1 MKKMK
6 AVLKLVGLALLLGA
20 PAAWSQTL
28 VVPSATGVINGTNQ
42 TFVINY
48 TAGVDSGGFNLS
60 LNAVPAANL
69 TLVSASGTF
78 ATPTVGTISC
88 TVAAAVGNISCSGTA
103 NDLVNDLTNATITV
117 TYNGGAT
124 AGAIALNFDP
134 TGTSFFANDAGS
146 TPQPGTSTNGTLTL
160 AAGPSGPA
168 LGYAPAAGSAIAV
181 PASIG
186 GTTVTST
193 INVTQT
199 GGDTGQNTTLAC
211 TVSGTGYVATV
222 TGSPFAP
229 GGAGGSVGLAC
240 AGTAGAQTLTCTQT
254 RSGTGGGAP
263 IVSTWPLTCA
273 SAPGFTSVP
282 PDDGTLTLVG
292 IQGTSATASVAVTNP
307 GTAPLTISGCAV
319 TGTAFSLGT
328 ISSPIASGASG
339 SIPVTCA
346 VSPTAGTTLTGTLQ
360 CNTNAAAPRD
370 VINYNLSCQSQ
381 SASIPTLGL
390 GGKALMVLLMLG
402 FGLVG
407 FQLYRRS
414 A

>member
-1 MKKMK
+1 MSKTMC
-6 AVLKLVGLALLLGA
+6 KLFASAALLFGA
-20 PAAWSQTL
+20 PALFAQTL
-28 VVPSATGVINGTNQ
+28 VVPNQSGTINNAGQ
-42 TFVINY
+42 TFVINF
-48 TAGVDSGGFNLS
+48 TPGADSGGFDFTV
-60 LNAVPAANL
+60 AATPAANI
-69 TLVSASGTF
+69 TITAVSA
-78 ATPTVGTISC
+78 TIP
-88 TVAAAVGNISCSGTA
+88 NGTA
-103 NDLVNDLTNATITV
+103 TCSFNAPASSANCIVNANSNTVDLGAGSATV
-117 TYNGGAT
+117 TYTGGAT
-124 AGAIALNFDP
+124 AGPVALNF
-134 TGTSFFANDAGS
+134 TVANFFNQVGGS
-146 TPQPGTSTNGTLTL
+146 EPGTTTNGTLTL
-160 AAGPSGPA
+160 AAGPSGLA

>member
-1 MKKMK
+1 MNNS
-6 AVLKLVGLALLLGA
+6 LFKLLVASAFLAGA
-20 PAAWSQTL
+20 PLAFAQSL
-28 VVPSATGVINGTNQ
+28 VVPNASGVVNGTGQ
-42 TFVINY
+42 TFVVNFTSNSTAGLDFTLDATPANVTFTATSNTITGLTCNIPMGNPQRVICNGFAAAGFLPSGALTVTY
-48 TAGVDSGGFNLS
+48 TAGATTGPVALNLS
-60 LNAVPAANL
+60 GVVFTNDM
-69 TLVSASGTF
+69 
-78 ATPTVGTISC
+78 
-88 TVAAAVGNISCSGTA
+88 GN
-103 NDLVNDLTNATITV
+103 V
-117 TYNGGAT
+117 
-124 AGAIALNFDP
+124 
-134 TGTSFFANDAGS
+134 
-146 TPQPGTSTNGTLTL
+146 QPGTSTNGTLTL

>member
-1 MKKMK
+1 MKNHIY
-6 AVLKLVGLALLLGA
+6 KLVAVATLLFGA
-20 PAAWSQTL
+20 PSAFAQNL
-28 VVPSATGVINGTNQ
+28 AVPAQTGVINGAGQ
-42 TFVINY
+42 TFVINF
-48 TAGVDSGGFNLS
+48 APGADSGAFDFV
-60 LNAVPAANL
+60 LNAAPAANL
-69 TLVSASGTF
+69 TITAATATIPNGTTNCSVTASSVSCFSNA
-78 ATPTVGTISC
+78 
-88 TVAAAVGNISCSGTA
+88 
-103 NDLVNDLTNATITV
+103 NATTTDLGAGSITV
-117 TYNGGAT
+117 TYTGGAT
-124 AGAIALNFDP
+124 AGAINLNF
-134 TGTSFFANDAGS
+134 GSANFFNQVGGS
-146 TPQPGTSTNGTLTL
+146 EPGTTTNGTLTL

>member
-1 MKKMK
+1 MNKTMF
-6 AVLKLVGLALLLGA
+6 KLLASAALLAGA
-20 PAAWSQTL
+20 PAAFAQSLTVPAQSG
-28 VVPSATGVINGTNQ
+28 VVNGVGQ
-42 TFVINY
+42 TFVVNFVSNGTDSMNFFLDAAPANVTFTAVADTLAGLDCSVINATRIACIGVPPSGTFGDGTITTTY
-48 TAGVDSGGFNLS
+48 TAGATTGPVNLTFS
-60 LNAVPAANL
+60 MVACTPANCTTNNGVL
-69 TLVSASGTF
+69 TLV
-78 ATPTVGTISC
+78 
-88 TVAAAVGNISCSGTA
+88 
-103 NDLVNDLTNATITV
+103 
-117 TYNGGAT
+117 
-124 AGAIALNFDP
+124 
-134 TGTSFFANDAGS
+134 
-146 TPQPGTSTNGTLTL
+146 
-160 AAGPSGPA
+160 AGPSGPA
-168 LGYAPAAGSAIAV
+168 LGYAPAAGTAIAV

-211 TVSGTGYVATV
+211 SVSGTGYVATV

-229 GGAGGSVGLAC
+229 GGSGGSVGLAC

-263 IVSTWPLTCA
+263 IVSTWPLTCT
-273 SAPGFTSVP
+273 SAPGFASVP

-292 IQGTSATASVAVTNP
+292 IQGTSATASIAVTNP
-307 GTAPLTISGCAV
+307 GTAPLNITGCAV
-319 TGTAFSLGT
+319 TGAAFSLGT

-370 VINYNLSCQSQ
+370 VINYNLSCLSQ

>member
-1 MKKMK
+1 MNSSFF
-6 AVLKLVGLALLLGA
+6 KLLIASALLAGA
-20 PAAWSQTL
+20 PLAFAQSL
-28 VVPSATGVINGTNQ
+28 VVPNQTGTINNAGQ
-42 TFVINY
+42 TFVVNY
-48 TAGVDSGGFNLS
+48 TPGADSGSFDFALG
-60 LNAVPAANL
+60 ATPAANL
-69 TLVSASGTF
+69 TITAASGTIPNGVVTCNN
-78 ATPTVGTISC
+78 TPSTVTCI
-88 TVAAAVGNISCSGTA
+88 A
-103 NDLVNDLTNATITV
+103 NANNNTTDLGAGTITV
-117 TYNGGAT
+117 TYTGGAT
-124 AGAIALNFDP
+124 AGAIALAFTSSNFFNNTNGNP
-134 TGTSFFANDAGS
+134 E
-146 TPQPGTSTNGTLTL
+146 PGTTTPGTLTL
-160 AAGPSGPA
+160 SAGPSGPT
-168 LGYAPAAGSAIAV
+168 LGYAPAAGTAIAV

-211 TVSGTGYVATV
+211 SVSGTGYVATV

-229 GGAGGSVGLAC
+229 GGSGGSVGLAC

-263 IVSTWPLTCA
+263 IVSTWPLTCT
-273 SAPGFTSVP
+273 SAPGFASVP

-292 IQGTSATASVAVTNP
+292 IQGTSATASIAVTNP
-307 GTAPLTISGCAV
+307 GTAPLNITGCAV
-319 TGTAFSLGT
+319 TGAAFSLGT

-370 VINYNLSCQSQ
+370 VINYNLSCLSQ